1 MTDPIHMQSS
11 TTNHFSTDS
20 GRRSSCCSHC
30 DHSSS
35 DPAIIVNEF
44 EPQTLSL
51 TPPLENVYFKE
62 QNQPFSCIYLL
73 NLFLAPD
80 MTRYLA
86 ETSISDDVYTLPVHL
101 QTLICEA
108 RMEVLVSKQKN
119 HPLEGNAIKRL
130 EKVREYIRNVAHHD
144 TAAIIDT
151 LSELMRDEDEMSIIL
166 EH

>member
-1 MTDPIHMQSS
+1 MQPSIS
-11 TTNHFSTDS
+11 NHFSTDR

-35 DPAIIVNEF
+35 NPATIVNEF
-44 EPQTLSL
+44 EPQALSL

-86 ETSISDDVYTLPVHL
+86 ETSISDDVYALPVHL

-130 EKVREYIRNVAHHD
+130 EKVREYIKSIALND
-144 TAAIIDT
+144 TAAIIST
-151 LSELMRDEDEMSIIL
+151 LSELIRDDDEMSIIL
-166 EH
+166 EQ

>member
-1 MTDPIHMQSS
+1 M
-11 TTNHFSTDS
+11 
-20 GRRSSCCSHC
+20 
-30 DHSSS
+30 
-35 DPAIIVNEF
+35 NEF
-44 EPQTLSL
+44 EPEALSL

-108 RMEVLVSKQKN
+108 RMEVLISKQKN

-130 EKVREYIRNVAHHD
+130 EKVREYIRSIAHND
-144 TAAIIDT
+144 TAAIINT
-151 LSELMRDEDEMSIIL
+151 LSELIRDDDEMSIIL
-166 EH
+166 EQ